1 MRVVGVALAGVLALT
16 VPIAAHAVAPGS
28 NLGSIKAG
36 TAPGIVNVA
45 GGCGPGW
52 HPVPGHWSRWRGE
65 WVPPHCAPNQNGGG
79 WGGSYPG
86 RANPYDWGVYS
97 RGQYPYRGGYNYGL
111 GWGNP

>member
-1 MRVVGVALAGVLALT
+1 MRVLGLTLASVLALT
-16 VPIAAHAVAPGS
+16 APIIAHALPLEGTTRPIAKGAAPE
-28 NLGSIKAG
+28 
-36 TAPGIVNVA
+36 VVQVR

-65 WVPPHCAPNQNGGG
+65 WVPPRCAPNHYGGG

-97 RGQYPYRGGYNYGL
+97 RGQYPYGGGYNYGP